1 MSHVMDSNT
10 ILFAFFV
17 IFFGAA
23 LVATLALFTRQSML
37 VAYILVGA
45 IVGPFGLKLI
55 SDSHTVDETAQI
67 GIMFLLFLLGL
78 DLPLG
83 NLFRMLRDATVTTVV
98 SGLSFFTL
106 SIVVCYFFKFS
117 WTDSVII
124 GLSMM
129 FSSTIIGLKLLPTTA
144 LHHQRIGQVVVSVL
158 LSQDILAIFV
168 LLILGFWATSTPAP
182 AIISSVAHLPL
193 LGSSLSGSLGHAVTT
208 DPTAHGN
215 FNVWEVGKT
224 LVGIPALL
232 LVGYFAERHV
242 IYPLFK
248 KFNRIKEYVFL
259 LSIGWCLGLSEIANL
274 FGLSMEI
281 GAFIAGVSLATS
293 PIAAY
298 IAENLKPLRDFFL
311 IVFFFSIG
319 AGFNFYLLPK
329 VIFPVIIIGMAI
341 LLFKPLVY
349 RYLLQSFEPSEKK
362 QGWEVGFRLGQAS
375 EFSMLIAV
383 LAYQENIIGQLAY
396 VVIEAVTLLTFIVS
410 SYLVVLIYPSPM
422 AINPKLRR
430 D

>member
-1 MSHVMDSNT
+1 MEQVLDQNMV
-10 ILFAFFV
+10 LFAFFL

-23 LVATLALFTRQSML
+23 VVATLALFTRQSML

-45 IVGPFGLKLI
+45 MLGPFGLKLI
-55 SDSHTVDETAQI
+55 SDSHVIDDTAQI

-98 SGLSFFTL
+98 SGLSFLIL
-106 SIVVCYFFKFS
+106 SVVVCWFFHFS
-117 WTDSVII
+117 WVDSFVI
-124 GLSMM
+124 GLAMM
-129 FSSTIIGLKLLPTTA
+129 FSSTIIGLKLLPTTV
-144 LHHQRIGQVVVSVL
+144 LHHQRIGEVVVSVL

-168 LLILGFWATSTPAP
+168 LIILGFWEVSSNGTSH
-182 AIISSVAHLPL
+182 SSAVLA
-193 LGSSLSGSLGHAVTT
+193 SSLPV
-208 DPTAHGN
+208 
-215 FNVWEVGKT
+215 EVGRVAKFDLWVVSKT
-224 LVGIPALL
+224 LIGIPALL
-232 LVGYFAERHV
+232 FVGYFAERHV

-248 KFNRIKEYVFL
+248 RFNRIKEYVFL
-259 LSIGWCLGLSEIANL
+259 LSIGWCLALSEIAHS

-293 PIAAY
+293 PIASY

-319 AGFNFYLLPK
+319 AGFDFYLLPK
-329 VIFPVIIIGMAI
+329 VIFPVLIIAGAI
-341 LLFKPLVY
+341 LLCKPLVY
-349 RYLLQSFEPSEKK
+349 RYLLRCFSENERS
-362 QGWEVGFRLGQAS
+362 QAWEVGFRLGQAS

-383 LAYQENIIGQLAY
+383 LAYQEYIITQLAY
-396 VVIEAVTLLTFIVS
+396 VIIQAVTLLTFIVS
-410 SYLVVLIYPSPM
+410 SYLVVFIYPTPM
-422 AINPKLRR
+422 AVNPKLRR

>member
-1 MSHVMDSNT
+1 MDQIMDQNS
-10 ILFAFFV
+10 ILFAFFL

-23 LVATLALFTRQSML
+23 VVATLALFTRQSML
-37 VAYILVGA
+37 VAYILVGV

-55 SDSHTVDETAQI
+55 ADSHTVDETAQI

-98 SGLSFFTL
+98 SGLSFLIL
-106 SIVVCYFFKFS
+106 SVVVCWFFKFS
-117 WTDSVII
+117 WMDSLII
-124 GLSMM
+124 GLAMM

-144 LHHQRIGQVVVSVL
+144 LHHQRIGEVVVSVL

-168 LLILGFWATSTPAP
+168 LLILGFWENSDTSAVIAATTPAV
-182 AIISSVAHLPL
+182 ST
-193 LGSSLSGSLGHAVTT
+193 AVTVT
-208 DPTAHGN
+208 HHGS
-215 FNVWEVGKT
+215 FNLWAVIKT
-224 LVGIPALL
+224 LIGIPALL

-259 LSIGWCLGLSEIANL
+259 LSIGWCLALSEIAHL

-319 AGFNFYLLPK
+319 AGFDFYLLPK
-329 VIFPVIIIGMAI
+329 VIFPVIIIGAEI

-349 RYLLQSFEPSEKK
+349 RYLLESFDPAEKN
-362 QGWEVGFRLGQAS
+362 QAWEVGFRLGQAS

-383 LAYQENIIGQLAY
+383 LAYQEHMISQLAY
-396 VVIEAVTLLTFIVS
+396 VIIQAVTLLTFIVS

>member
-1 MSHVMDSNT
+1 MEQILDQNT
-10 ILFAFFV
+10 VLFAFFL

-23 LVATLALFTRQSML
+23 VVATLALFTRQSML

-45 IVGPFGLKLI
+45 ILGPFGLKLI
-55 SDSHTVDETAQI
+55 SDSHIVDETAQI

-98 SGLSFFTL
+98 SGLSFLIL
-106 SIVVCYFFKFS
+106 SVIVCWFFKFS
-117 WTDSVII
+117 WVDSVVI
-124 GLSMM
+124 GLAMM
-129 FSSTIIGLKLLPTTA
+129 FSSTIIGLKLLPTTV
-144 LHHQRIGQVVVSVL
+144 LHHQRIGEVVVSVL

-168 LLILGFWATSTPAP
+168 LLILGFWEV
-182 AIISSVAHLPL
+182 SSGGGYTQASAL
-193 LGSSLSGSLGHAVTT
+193 LASSSGAGKAVVLHA
-208 DPTAHGN
+208 N
-215 FNVWEVGKT
+215 FNFWVVMKT

-232 LVGYFAERHV
+232 FVGYFAERHV

-248 KFNRIKEYVFL
+248 RFNRIKEYVFL
-259 LSIGWCLGLSEIANL
+259 LSIGWCLALSEIAHL

-293 PIAAY
+293 PIASY

-319 AGFNFYLLPK
+319 AGFDFYLLPK
-329 VIFPVIIIGMAI
+329 VIFPVIIIGAAI
-341 LLFKPLVY
+341 LLCKPLVY
-349 RYLLQSFEPSEKK
+349 RYLLRSFDKSERS
-362 QGWEVGFRLGQAS
+362 QAWEVGFRLGQAS

-383 LAYQENIIGQLAY
+383 LAYQEHMISQLAY
-396 VVIEAVTLLTFIVS
+396 IVIQAVTLLTFIVS

-422 AINPKLRR
+422 SSNPTLRR

>member
-1 MSHVMDSNT
+1 MEQVLDQNMV
-10 ILFAFFV
+10 LFAFFL

-23 LVATLALFTRQSML
+23 VIATLALFTRQSML
-37 VAYILVGA
+37 VAYIVVGA
-45 IVGPFGLKLI
+45 MLGPFGLKLI
-55 SDSHTVDETAQI
+55 SDSHVIDDTAQI

-98 SGLSFFTL
+98 SGLSFLIL
-106 SIVVCYFFKFS
+106 SVVVCWFFNFS
-117 WTDSVII
+117 WVDSFVI
-124 GLSMM
+124 GLAMM
-129 FSSTIIGLKLLPTTA
+129 FSSTIIGLKLLPTTV
-144 LHHQRIGQVVVSVL
+144 LHHQRIGEVVVSVL

-168 LLILGFWATSTPAP
+168 LIILGFWEASSTGTTH
-182 AIISSVAHLPL
+182 SSAVLA
-193 LGSSLSGSLGHAVTT
+193 SSLPA
-208 DPTAHGN
+208 
-215 FNVWEVGKT
+215 EVGRVAKFDLWVVSKT

-232 LVGYFAERHV
+232 FVGYFAERHV

-248 KFNRIKEYVFL
+248 RFNRIKEYVFL
-259 LSIGWCLGLSEIANL
+259 LSIGWCLALSEIAHS

-293 PIAAY
+293 PIASY

-319 AGFNFYLLPK
+319 AGFDFYLLPK
-329 VIFPVIIIGMAI
+329 VIFPVLIIGAAI
-341 LLFKPLVY
+341 LLCKPLVY
-349 RYLLQSFEPSEKK
+349 RYLLRCFGENERSQA
-362 QGWEVGFRLGQAS
+362 WEVGFRLGQAS

-383 LAYQENIIGQLAY
+383 LAYQEHIISQLAY
-396 VVIEAVTLLTFIVS
+396 VIIQAVTLLTFMVS
-410 SYLVVLIYPSPM
+410 SYLVVFIYPTPM
-422 AINPKLRR
+422 AVNPKLRR

>member
-1 MSHVMDSNT
+1 MDQNS
-10 ILFAFFV
+10 ILFAFFL

-23 LVATLALFTRQSML
+23 VVATLALFTRQSML

-45 IVGPFGLKLI
+45 IVGPFGLGLI
-55 SDSHTVDETAQI
+55 ADSNTVDETAQI

-98 SGLSFFTL
+98 SGLSFLIL
-106 SIVVCYFFKFS
+106 SVVVCWFFKFS
-117 WTDSVII
+117 WTESIVI
-124 GLSMM
+124 GLAMM
-129 FSSTIIGLKLLPTTA
+129 FSSTIIGLKLLPTTV
-144 LHHQRIGQVVVSVL
+144 LHHQRIGEVVVSVL

-168 LLILGFWATSTPAP
+168 LLILGFWETSSGAP
-182 AIISSVAHLPL
+182 PKLVSST
-193 LGSSLSGSLGHAVTT
+193 SSHFFSMINFREVSDILFRIPT
-208 DPTAHGN
+208 DTSHEN
-215 FNVWEVGKT
+215 FNFWAVCKT
-224 LVGIPALL
+224 LIGIPALL

-248 KFNRIKEYVFL
+248 KYNRIKEYVFL
-259 LSIGWCLGLSEIANL
+259 LSIGWCLALSEIAHF

-319 AGFNFYLLPK
+319 AGFDFYLLPK
-329 VIFPVIIIGMAI
+329 VIFPVLIIGIAI

-349 RYLLQSFEPSEKK
+349 RYLLRSFDASEKN
-362 QGWEVGFRLGQAS
+362 QAWEVGFRLGQAS

-383 LAYQENIIGQLAY
+383 LAYQEHIIGQLAY
-396 VVIEAVTLLTFIVS
+396 VVIQAVTLFTFIVS